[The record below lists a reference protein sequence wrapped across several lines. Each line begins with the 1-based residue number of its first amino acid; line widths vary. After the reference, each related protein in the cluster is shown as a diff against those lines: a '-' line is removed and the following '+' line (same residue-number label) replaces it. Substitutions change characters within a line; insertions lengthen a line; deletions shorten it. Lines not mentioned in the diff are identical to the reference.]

1 MVLHRHSGL
10 YICFCRSDNESF
22 IITPGKKWVITVI
35 SSRTVSY
42 SHLSPVYV
50 AMGFFEFRGCVLVM
64 NNLVSVFEWA
74 DFKQEFPLQSSQ
86 KSSKKFCQM
95 HLSSVSTPAVA
106 PSSLMKKTQEEAPF
120 NPQGLALMPALASVK
135 GKASQHVE
143 SIGSREAAC
152 WLPTQR
158 PTEKGKQIFSANSN
172 KDETFAREAFTSV
185 LHYYITG
192 HFSHLTQ

>member
-1 MVLHRHSGL
+1 
-10 YICFCRSDNESF
+10 
-22 IITPGKKWVITVI
+22 
-35 SSRTVSY
+35 
-42 SHLSPVYV
+42 
-50 AMGFFEFRGCVLVM
+50 
-64 NNLVSVFEWA
+64 
-74 DFKQEFPLQSSQ
+74 
-86 KSSKKFCQM
+86 M